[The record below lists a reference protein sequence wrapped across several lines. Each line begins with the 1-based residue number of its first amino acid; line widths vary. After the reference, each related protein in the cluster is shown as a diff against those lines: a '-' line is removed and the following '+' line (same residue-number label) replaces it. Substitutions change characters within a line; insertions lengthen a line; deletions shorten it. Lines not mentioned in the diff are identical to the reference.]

1 MYKRQG
7 FEETGEIFEEV
18 GISHI
23 KMTKQIKTPNQIWEL
38 GQFPYLIRCFY
49 LFSHFYMGNT
59 HFFEYFPSF

>member
-38 GQFPYLIRCFY
+38 
-49 LFSHFYMGNT
+49 T
-59 HFFEYFPSF
+59 